1 MTFVVTAFFVFEFS
15 KYRREDNFSY
25 IVGVIWVM
33 ENLKRGQIVW
43 VDFPE
48 VDDALGTHVQCGRR
62 PAIILSNNTANA
74 KSPIIS
80 IAAITSRKKKPLPV
94 HVPVKTKS
102 CTLRQESTCLL
113 EQMMT
118 IDKSSI
124 IGYIGD
130 ATDDCMRAIEK
141 AIRIQLGMES

>member
-1 MTFVVTAFFVFEFS
+1 M
-15 KYRREDNFSY
+15 
-25 IVGVIWVM
+25 IVM
-33 ENLKRGQIVW
+33 ENLKRGQVVW

-48 VDDALGTHVQCGRR
+48 IDDALGTHVQRGRR
-62 PAIILSNNTANA
+62 PALILSNNTANA

-80 IAAITSRKKKPLPV
+80 IAAITGQKKKPLPV
-94 HVPVKTKS
+94 HVPVKTKAQA
-102 CTLRQESTCLL
+102 LRRESTCLL

-124 IGYIGD
+124 IGYIGEV
-130 ATDDCMRAIEK
+130 TDDCMRAIEK